1 MDAPTF
7 RTIFPEFLDTT
18 AYPDASVTFWLGI
31 AANFINVDRWGT
43 LADLGTALFTAHYLS
58 VGRQAAK
65 SGAAGGTPGAAT
77 GIATSKSVADVSVS
91 YDAALASVKD
101 GGHWNLTTYGTR
113 YLELVGM
120 FGAGGVQL

>member
-65 SGAAGGTPGAAT
+65 SGL
-77 GIATSKSVADVSVS
+77 
-91 YDAALASVKD
+91 LAERPARQRGLQHRSLSQMSPSPMTQP
-101 GGHWNLTTYGTR
+101 WRL
-113 YLELVGM
+113 
-120 FGAGGVQL
+120 